1 MSTNTQTH
9 ITIYLTHTHTH
20 THTQE
25 ERRIAVYP
33 KPDEDLEKYFYQS
46 AASQTLISQIEAI
59 QDEQARLEKTE

>member
-1 MSTNTQTH
+1 
-9 ITIYLTHTHTH
+9 
-20 THTQE
+20 
-25 ERRIAVYP
+25 VYP